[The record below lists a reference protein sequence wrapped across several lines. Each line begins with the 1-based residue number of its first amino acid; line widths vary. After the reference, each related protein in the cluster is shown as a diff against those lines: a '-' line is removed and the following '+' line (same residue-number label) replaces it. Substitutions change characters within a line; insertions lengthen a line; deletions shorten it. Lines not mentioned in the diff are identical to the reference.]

1 MKTSEL
7 LNILNQHVPFSSAES
22 WDNVGLLIGDNH
34 QEVTGILTALDCTME
49 VVNEAIEKNINTI
62 VAHHP
67 LIFKGVKNINEQGY
81 GAIIRRL
88 IQHNIQLIALHTNLD
103 VYRYGVNAMLSKK
116 IGLTQTEI
124 LEPQHTEYFKVQ
136 VFIPEEN
143 VETFKNKMNDEGF
156 ASEGDY
162 EYCFFSTKGAG
173 QFKPVENAQPHIGKL
188 DQIETVEEVKVEFM
202 IQSHERA
209 KAEYSIK
216 ALHPYE
222 TPVYDFIPLTK
233 TLERGLGMI
242 GQLPQQTTLKSL
254 AIAIKEQLNIP
265 SVRFTGHPDA
275 TVSKAAII
283 GGSGIGYE
291 KFAHQKGADVF
302 ITGDIK
308 HHDALDAET
317 EGYHLIDI
325 NHYSEYVMKDGLKS
339 LLNEWINNDALII
352 EASTINTDPFNYV

>member
-7 LNILNQHVPFSSAES
+7 LKILNQHVPFSSAES
-22 WDNVGLLIGDNH
+22 WDNVGLLIGDNQ
-34 QEVTGILTALDCTME
+34 QEISGILTALDCTMA
-49 VVNEAIEKNINTI
+49 VVDEAIENNINTI

-67 LIFKGVKNINEQGY
+67 LIFKGVKQITEQGY

-103 VYRYGVNAMLSKK
+103 VYRYGVNAMLSQK
-116 IGLTQTEI
+116 IGITNTEI
-124 LEPQHTEYFKVQ
+124 LEPQQTSYFKVQ
-136 VFIPEEN
+136 VFIPEAD
-143 VETFKNKMNDEGF
+143 VEVFKDKMNQEGF

-162 EYCFFSTKGAG
+162 EYCFFSTKGDG
-173 QFKPVENAQPHIGKL
+173 QFKPVENAQPHIGTL
-188 DQIETVEEVKVEFM
+188 NQIETVEEVKVEFM
-202 IQSHERA
+202 IQNHERA
-209 KAEYSIK
+209 KAEYYINT
-216 ALHPYE
+216 LHPYE

-242 GQLPQQTTLKSL
+242 GQLPEQTTLKSL
-254 AIAIKEQLNIP
+254 AIAVKEQLNIP
-265 SVRFTGHPDA
+265 SVRFTGNPNA
-275 TVSKAAII
+275 LVSKAAII

-291 KFAHQKGADVF
+291 QLAHQKGADVF

-317 EGYHLIDI
+317 EGYNLIDI

-339 LLNEWINNDALII
+339 LLKEWINNDKLTIK
-352 EASTINTDPFNYV
+352 ASTLNTDPFNYI

>member
-22 WDNVGLLIGDNH
+22 WDNVGLLIGDKQ
-34 QEVTGILTALDCTME
+34 QEITGILTALDCTME
-49 VVNEAIEKNINTI
+49 VLNEAIEKDINTI

-67 LIFKGVKNINEQGY
+67 LIFKGVKSINEQGY

-88 IQHNIQLIALHTNLD
+88 IQNNIQLIALHTNLD
-103 VYRYGVNAMLSKK
+103 VYRFGVNAMLSKQ
-116 IGLTQTEI
+116 IGLTHTEI
-124 LEPQHTEYFKVQ
+124 LDPQQTNYYKVL

-143 VETFKNKMNDEGF
+143 VEKFKNKMNDEGF

-162 EYCFFSTKGAG
+162 EYCFFSTKGSG
-173 QFKPVENAQPHIGKL
+173 QFKPVENAHPHIGEL

-202 IQSHERA
+202 IQEYERT
-209 KAEYSIK
+209 KAEDCINV
-216 ALHPYE
+216 LHPYE

-233 TLERGLGMI
+233 TVKRGLGMI
-242 GQLPQQTTLKSL
+242 GQLPEQTTLKSL
-254 AIAIKEQLNIP
+254 AMTIKKQLDIP
-265 SVRFTGHPDA
+265 SVRFTGNPN
-275 TVSKAAII
+275 TVISKAAII

-317 EGYHLIDI
+317 EGYNLIDI
-325 NHYSEYVMKDGLKS
+325 NHYSEYVMKEGLKS
-339 LLNEWINNDALII
+339 LLKEWISNDNLTI
-352 EASTINTDPFNYV
+352 EASTLNTDPFNYV

>member
-7 LNILNQHVPFSSAES
+7 LNILNRHVPFSSAES
-22 WDNVGLLIGDNH
+22 WDNVGLLIGDNQ
-34 QEVTGILTALDCTME
+34 QEITGILTALDCTME

-103 VYRYGVNAMLSKK
+103 VYRYGVNAMLSQQ
-116 IGLTQTEI
+116 IGLANTEI
-124 LEPQHTEYFKVQ
+124 LEPQQTNYFKVQ
-136 VFIPEEN
+136 VFIPEED
-143 VETFKNKMNDEGF
+143 VETFKDKMNEEGF

-173 QFKPVENAQPHIGKL
+173 QFKPVANAQPHIGEL

-202 IQSHERA
+202 IQNHERT
-209 KAEYSIK
+209 KAEYYIN

-242 GQLPQQTTLKSL
+242 GELPEQTTLKSL
-254 AIAIKEQLNIP
+254 AISIKEQLNIP
-265 SVRFTGHPDA
+265 SVRFTGNPNA
-275 TVSKAAII
+275 LVSKAAII

-317 EGYHLIDI
+317 EDYNLIDI

-339 LLNEWINNDALII
+339 LLKEWISNNELTI
-352 EASTINTDPFNYV
+352 EASTLNTDPFNYV

>member
-7 LNILNQHVPFSSAES
+7 LNILNRHVPFSSAES
-22 WDNVGLLIGDNH
+22 WDNVGLLIGDNQ
-34 QEVTGILTALDCTME
+34 QEISGILTALDCTME

-62 VAHHP
+62 IAHHP

-103 VYRYGVNAMLSKK
+103 VYCYGVNAMLSQQ
-116 IGLTQTEI
+116 IGLANTEI
-124 LEPQHTEYFKVQ
+124 LEPQQTNYFKVQ
-136 VFIPEEN
+136 VFIPEED
-143 VETFKNKMNDEGF
+143 VETFKDKMNEKGF

-173 QFKPVENAQPHIGKL
+173 QFKPVANAQPHIGEL

-202 IQSHERA
+202 IQNHERT
-209 KAEYSIK
+209 KAEYYIN

-242 GQLPQQTTLKSL
+242 GELPEQTTLKSL
-254 AIAIKEQLNIP
+254 AISIKEQLNIP
-265 SVRFTGHPDA
+265 SVRFTGNPNA
-275 TVSKAAII
+275 LVSKAAII

-291 KFAHQKGADVF
+291 KFAHHKGADVF

-317 EGYHLIDI
+317 EGYNLIDI

-339 LLNEWINNDALII
+339 LLKEWISNDELTI
-352 EASTINTDPFNYV
+352 EASTLNTDPFNYV